1 MTAFNLWHMSGSGQ
15 YRSQANSLRL
25 CSLWKEWA
33 VHNARNLF
41 MENLPEE
48 LSEAGVNDGGYRKK
62 NRQKSLIFHPVNSP
76 TWLL

>member
-1 MTAFNLWHMSGSGQ
+1 MSGSGQ

-62 NRQKSLIFHPVNSP
+62 K
-76 TWLL
+76 

>member
-62 NRQKSLIFHPVNSP
+62 K
-76 TWLL
+76 